1 MPTIVLYCIV
11 VCCFASHLPEERH
24 TWGWPTFISIVRSRF
39 MTQYAIDTCCAKW
52 ISRKSQLLHLTS
64 HAFGLQMKFF
74 LAFCHIVGIGLN
86 LTRTQLKDCIEKLLR
101 DHQHIQNLELSD
113 LVRIGGGANAP
124 ERFTNLSL
132 WSAANH
138 FTNNTLCCSS
148 SHFYPFFSAEQSN
161 FIPASAIFW
170 NPLSSRQ
177 TQLRCWWEC
186 LLWRVRTIWQSDNLR
201 TINNQR
207 EHFADHQRCF
217 LPPHH
222 HLRHC
227 RYVARWWVCGQREI
241 IIAWQGRLPI
251 LLPIEDL
258 KIDILMQRELNEKLY
273 FHSDPWKICSN

>member
-1 MPTIVLYCIV
+1 MLCQMNQQEKSGSLPHMLLDCKWSSFWLFAILLASNSTERLRRKTFKRPPTCLKPRV
-11 VCCFASHLPEERH
+11 ER
-24 TWGWPTFISIVRSRF
+24 S
-39 MTQYAIDTCCAKW
+39 
-52 ISRKSQLLHLTS
+52 
-64 HAFGLQMKFF
+64 
-74 LAFCHIVGIGLN
+74 
-86 LTRTQLKDCIEKLLR
+86 
-101 DHQHIQNLELSD
+101 
-113 LVRIGGGANAP
+113 GANWWWCQCTRVVHQSESVVGSQSP
-124 ERFTNLSL
+124 HQQHLVLLFFTLL
-132 WSAANH
+132 P
-138 FTNNTLCCSS
+138 
-148 SHFYPFFSAEQSN
+148 FYFSAEQSN

-177 TQLRCWWEC
+177 TQLRWWWEC

-258 KIDILMQRELNEKLY
+258 KIDILMQRTWELNAKLY
-273 FHSDPWKICSN
+273 FHSNLWKICSN